1 MSAPQTVEGETG
13 LSPSEQAKRAALA
26 LEWARRVLALQ
37 AVSGCDVRQALQA
50 VEAAEPE
57 ETTR

>member
-1 MSAPQTVEGETG
+1 MTTPQTVAEERR
-13 LSPSEQAKRAALA
+13 LSSAKQAERAAA
-26 LEWARRVLALQ
+26 AAQWARRVLALMT
-37 AVSGCDVRQALQA
+37 VSGCDVRLALQA